1 MNKYF
6 IKDARQLDSLPF
18 KSKIDLIITSPPYF
32 DMKDYG
38 SKNQI
43 GFGQTYDEYLEDI
56 ETVFNKCFSVSK
68 ENCSLWVIVD
78 ILKKDGEIKLLPFD
92 MAKRIQKSEWKLRD
106 VIIWQKDKTIPYT
119 HKGEM
124 RNIFEYLLY
133 FTKSK
138 QFKFYRERI
147 TSINDLK
154 EWWQKYPERYS
165 PNGKSP
171 TNIWDFPIPLQGS
184 WGKRYIKHFCPLPE
198 RLIERIIDLSS
209 DINDIVFD
217 PFAGSGAVLST
228 AYKLQRQYIGCDLNS
243 SYKKMFLDYI
253 KNVKPIN
260 VKSLY
265 ESRAVKKYSKII
277 EKLRILK
284 FPKKLYLIYRKK
296 YPEDNSIYGIFA
308 IPISQKATKLPKNKF
323 TSCTYII
330 ISLDGPLDIV
340 SRLQQIAENKPL
352 SKYGIDFNFKVV
364 GTKEALKLA
373 KQNIKT
379 LWRYDNGII
388 YSTGKSVSGLTIEE
402 ILKHKD
408 KKFPPIYSAINI
420 KKDELELPM

>member
-43 GFGQTYDEYLEDI
+43 GFGQTYDKYLDDLEM
-56 ETVFNKCFSVSK
+56 VFNKCFLVSK
-68 ENCSLWVIVD
+68 EECSLWVVVD
-78 ILKKDGEIKLLPFD
+78 ILKKNSELKLLPFD
-92 MAKRIQKSEWKLRD
+92 IAQRIQKTGWKLRD
-106 VIIWQKDKTIPYT
+106 IIIWQKDKTIPYT
-119 HKGEM
+119 REGEM
-124 RNIFEYLLY
+124 RNIFEYILY

-154 EWWQKYPERYS
+154 NWWKKYPERYS

-171 TNIWDFPIPLQGS
+171 TNIWNFPIPLQGS
-184 WGKRYIKHFCPLPE
+184 WGKQYIRHFCPLPE
-198 RLIERIIDLSS
+198 QLIERMIELSS
-209 DINDIVFD
+209 DINDLIFD

-228 AYKLQRQYIGCDLNS
+228 AYKLQRQYIGCDLNN
-243 SYKKMFLDYI
+243 SYKKMFLNYV
-253 KNVKPIN
+253 KNIQPIN
-260 VKSLY
+260 KKDLY
-265 ESRAVKKYSKII
+265 ENTAIKRYSEII
-277 EKLRILK
+277 KKLRILK
-284 FPKKLYLIYRKK
+284 FPKKLYTIYQKK
-296 YPEDNSIYGIFA
+296 YQEENSIYGIIAHPILKTA
-308 IPISQKATKLPKNKF
+308 IKLPKNKF

-330 ISLDGPLDIV
+330 ISLNDHLEIT

-352 SKYGIDFNFKVV
+352 SKYGIDFNFNVV
-364 GTKEALKLA
+364 EIKDALKWT
-373 KQNIKT
+373 KHNINT
-379 LWRYDNGII
+379 LWRYDNGIT
-388 YSTGKSVSGLTIEE
+388 YMSGKFVSDLTEEE

-408 KKFPPIYSAINI
+408 EKFPPIYSSINI
-420 KKDELELPM
+420 KMDELELPI